1 MSTYT
6 TKQLQEIVRKHGAWL
21 RDEEGGERANLR
33 DANLYGADLYGA
45 NLYGADLYGANLS
58 VAGLRYAN
66 LSGAN
71 LRYANLSG
79 ANLRDANLY
88 GADLYGANLYDAD
101 LYGANLRDANLSGAN
116 LRYANLY
123 GADLYGANLYG
134 ADLYG
139 ANLSVADL
147 RYANLR
153 DANLYG
159 ADLSGANLYGA
170 NLSVANNLSV
180 ATVSWNSHSLL
191 SEILYRASGQDLG
204 RQALAALIGRNVG
217 WCWETWLSDDAP
229 GGVDQ
234 DDWLGI
240 VVDHRPWA
248 LSELAKWVKDGDDAP
263 GALRQYVAKEQPA

>member
-58 VAGLRYAN
+58 VA
-66 LSGAN
+66 
-71 LRYANLSG
+71 
-79 ANLRDANLY
+79 
-88 GADLYGANLYDAD
+88 
-101 LYGANLRDANLSGAN
+101 
-116 LRYANLY
+116 
-123 GADLYGANLYG
+123 
-134 ADLYG
+134 
-139 ANLSVADL
+139 DL

-159 ADLSGANLYGA
+159 ADLYGANLYGA

>member
-45 NLYGADLYGANLS
+45 NLYGAD
-58 VAGLRYAN
+58 
-66 LSGAN
+66 
-71 LRYANLSG
+71 
-79 ANLRDANLY
+79 
-88 GADLYGANLYDAD
+88 
-101 LYGANLRDANLSGAN
+101 
-116 LRYANLY
+116 
-123 GADLYGANLYG
+123 
-134 ADLYG
+134 
-139 ANLSVADL
+139 
-147 RYANLR
+147 
-153 DANLYG
+153 
-159 ADLSGANLYGA
+159 LYGA

-248 LSELAKWVKDGDDAP
+248 LSELAKWVKDGDGAP
-263 GALRQYVAKEQPA
+263 GAVRAMLKAVHA